1 MAREQLERTVLEILK
16 KNGPM
21 GLQAILAELAPEQQR
36 CPDET
41 ARLLA
46 RLRKRGEIEGEFS
59 EERSSWIYRV
69 KS

>member
-1 MAREQLERTVLEILK
+1 MSNEQLERTVLEILRK
-16 KNGPM
+16 GGPM

-46 RLRKRGEIEGEFS
+46 RLRRRGDIEGEFS
-59 EERSSWIYRV
+59 EERSSWVYRA
-69 KS
+69 KG